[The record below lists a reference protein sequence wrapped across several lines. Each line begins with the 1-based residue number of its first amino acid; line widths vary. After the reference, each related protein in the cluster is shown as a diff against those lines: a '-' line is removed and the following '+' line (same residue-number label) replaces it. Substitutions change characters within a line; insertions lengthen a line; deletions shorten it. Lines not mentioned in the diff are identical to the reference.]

1 MTEEIST
8 ADEKKLHAFFDDKTQ
23 QNLEALDDWMLAGLV
38 LWQEVNDDQ
47 KNWIIDKLPNE
58 PREMFTKYWKGYRI
72 SESSITFKEIRTPY
86 IQAAVMASGCRG
98 SHPWPNKLMKK
109 GDLRLSIKIP
119 NPRDPYFGNRINWVK
134 HYFCAS
140 CAASCI
146 DFKERYSLIKDWW
159 GIASEAEKEK
169 LDKENA
175 RKKDPARVHMELS
188 KAEGTSVPKEFLP
201 TILGFYMWDDDK
213 NVRATAKSVFLKNET
228 AKITETVKKYWN
240 YKYRE
245 TASETWMNSE
255 ERIQYINQIKPLIRA
270 FKTENDYARITMKPQ
285 IDIITEFLE
294 CEEDVSIQGI
304 NQSIWIVGELKH
316 PCVVELLIKLLDNK
330 FSRSW
335 IYEDTV
341 KALGKIGDKRAIKPL
356 ITKLKHER
364 WNVRNKTA
372 WALDKLQWK
381 PPNDKLQVRYLI
393 AKLKREN
400 RGIQRNG
407 TISCDKTK
415 NKEEIK
421 NIVKC
426 EIGITSL
433 IQELEDEDWIASI
446 LVKIGEPA
454 VEPLIENIGKRFDYD
469 YTLGSS
475 VDPIFSILGV
485 IGGNK
490 ALETLIEKAENNNKY
505 AITALGNNGDK
516 RSVKTLMKLLELQ
529 AKKKKTD
536 AHCYEIISSLE
547 RIGYRNATKALI
559 QIIKNCEDYPLRAIE
574 ALGKIGTID
583 AIEPLIQLCDL
594 RTPID
599 ATRWGPRAEP
609 RFQEGESARCY
620 RAWDAL
626 EKLKERRVITKK
638 SLIPVLKMTLE
649 TKNDYEITTYKGSR
663 RVTTEI
669 GEYLHLYVI
678 ENCAND
684 ESSIQILTTY
694 LNNPHNNRTFKAAI
708 KAIKSL
714 GKEGMDALIMSNRGY
729 ELTIKEIREILKG
742 SNLNTKEKN
751 NIIKFLKS
759 KDDIK
764 NVGAAMLKG
773 ILNE

>member
-1 MTEEIST
+1 MTEDIST
-8 ADEKKLHAFFDDKTQ
+8 TDEKKLQDFFDDNTQ
-23 QNLEALDDWMLAGLV
+23 ENLEDLEDWMLAGLV
-38 LWQEVNDDQ
+38 MWQEVTDDQ
-47 KNWIIDKLPNE
+47 KNWIIDKLPSE
-58 PREMFTKYWKGYRI
+58 PEKMFIKYWENYRI
-72 SESSITFKEIRTPY
+72 SDSSITFKEKRTPY
-86 IQAAVMASGCRG
+86 IESAVMPSGCRG

-109 GDLRLSIKIP
+109 GDLRLSIKVP
-119 NPRDPYFGNRINWVK
+119 NPKDPYFGDRVNWVK

-140 CAASCI
+140 CASSYI
-146 DFKERYSLIKDWW
+146 DFKKRYAPIKDWW
-159 GIASEAEKEK
+159 MKSSEAEKEK
-169 LDKENA
+169 IVEENA
-175 RKKDPARVHMELS
+175 KMENPAMIHMELS
-188 KAEGTSVPKEFLP
+188 KAEGTALPKEFLP
-201 TILGFYMWDDDK
+201 DILGFYMWDDDK
-213 NVRATAKSVFLKNET
+213 NVRATAKSVFLKNGT

-255 ERIQYINQIKPLIRA
+255 ARIQYINQIKPLIRA
-270 FKTENDYARITMKPQ
+270 FKTENDYARISMKPQ

-294 CEEDVSIQGI
+294 CGEDDRISIRGI
-304 NQSIWIVGELKH
+304 NQSIWIVGELNH
-316 PCVVELLIKLLDNK
+316 LCVVELLIKLLDNK
-330 FSRSW
+330 FSRSSHHW
-335 IYEDTV
+335 IDEDTV

-364 WNVRNKTA
+364 WDVRNKTA

-381 PPNDKLQVRYLI
+381 PPNDKLRVRYLI
-393 AKLKREN
+393 AKLKSEN
-400 RGIQRNG
+400 RGIKSNG
-407 TISCDKTK
+407 NISCDRTK

-421 NIVKC
+421 NIIKY

-469 YTLGSS
+469 YWLGAS

-536 AHCYEIISSLE
+536 AHCYEIINSLE
-547 RIGYRNATKALI
+547 RIGYRNATKPLI
-559 QIIKNCEDYPLRAIE
+559 QIIKNCEDYPLIAIE
-574 ALGKIGTID
+574 ALGKIGTLD
-583 AIEPLIQLCDL
+583 AIEPLIQLCDV

-599 ATRWGPRAEP
+599 ATR
-609 RFQEGESARCY
+609 SRCY

-649 TKNDYEITTYKGSR
+649 TKNDYEITNKGR
-663 RVTTEI
+663 RRATI
-669 GEYLHLYVI
+669 GEYLHLYAI
-678 ENCAND
+678 ENCAKD
-684 ESSIQILTTY
+684 KSSIQILTTY
-694 LNNPHNNRTFKAAI
+694 LNEPYNNRTSKATI
-708 KAIKSL
+708 KAIKSF
-714 GKEGMDALIMSNRGY
+714 GKEGMDALITSNRGY

-764 NVGAAMLKG
+764 NMGAAMLKG
-773 ILNE
+773 ILQE